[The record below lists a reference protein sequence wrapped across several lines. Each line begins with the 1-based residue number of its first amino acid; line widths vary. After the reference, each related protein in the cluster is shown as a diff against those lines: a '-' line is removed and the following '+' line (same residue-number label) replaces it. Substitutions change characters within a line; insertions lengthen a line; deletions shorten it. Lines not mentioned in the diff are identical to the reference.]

1 MAQKAHDEL
10 GGDAV
15 LALGLLHS
23 GSEAVDGDGE
33 WQAAVGMELGIE
45 EHLGVPAAIGV
56 EPREIGER
64 EILEI
69 LLGLED
75 VDALVADVEKVLEVG
90 EGVGL
95 ADFLHRLERDD
106 DLVPAAEL
114 EHLLGLDR
122 ALDVEVE
129 FGFGQAADEA
139 GKISHQ
145 GSLASSATSERSR
158 TSSGRRNLPASWAMP
173 RGGTLSA
180 ATMRSSGVS

>member
-1 MAQKAHDEL
+1 MRSRYGSAAFSVLNDERFVEMAQKAHDEL

-15 LALGLLHS
+15 LALGLLHP

-56 EPREIGER
+56 EPGEIGER

-75 VDALVADVEKVLEVG
+75 VGSLVADVEKVLEVG

-95 ADFLHRLERDD
+95 ADFIHRLERHR
-106 DLVPAAEL
+106 DLVAAAEL
-114 EHLLGLDR
+114 EHLLGLER

-129 FGFGQAADEA
+129 FGLGQAADEG
-139 GKISHQ
+139 GKIRYVHD
-145 GSLASSATSERSR
+145 SR
-158 TSSGRRNLPASWAMP
+158 TGIACWASPA
-173 RGGTLSA
+173 L
-180 ATMRSSGVS
+180 